1 VFRLKPAKSQR
12 QRRRPIGK
20 IKVADVVS
28 LRNGKRGP
36 FPLRLLRAQ
45 RRFKLAKHGRP
56 RSSATRL
63 DAQARKAAS
72 RSMDLLD
79 QTMQKVKEVRE
90 QLIDHGS
97 QGHGSPPPAGADTA
111 ADTFLS
117 TLPPPEAGQP
127 SADPDLDPAALETPY
142 LGARKPIGPQ
152 RLEAAITEAVRK
164 RASGC
169 ENFVGV
175 IVQRTASKSP
185 SDANWG
191 IKGVRFGG
199 VSREEADKALSIV
212 VARMQQEFS
221 LSKD

>member
-1 VFRLKPAKSQR
+1 VFRLKPAKSR
-12 QRRRPIGK
+12 QRRPPGK
-20 IKVADVVS
+20 IKVAEVF
-28 LRNGKRGP
+28 RPGNGKRGP
-36 FPLRLLRAQ
+36 FPLRMLRAQ
-45 RRFKLAKHGRP
+45 RRFKLANHGRP

-72 RSMDLLD
+72 RSMELLD

-97 QGHGSPPPAGADTA
+97 QGNGSPPPASP
-111 ADTFLS
+111 DTFPA

-127 SADPDLDPAALETPY
+127 SADRDLDPVALETTPY
-142 LGARKPIGPQ
+142 LGARKPIGSQ
-152 RLEAAITEAVRK
+152 RLETAITEAVRK

-175 IVQRTASKSP
+175 IVQRTVSKSP

-199 VSREEADKALSIV
+199 VSREEAGKALSIV

-221 LSKD
+221 LSED

>member
-1 VFRLKPAKSQR
+1 MFRLKPAKSQW

-20 IKVADVVS
+20 LKVADVVR

-45 RRFKLAKHGRP
+45 RRFKLANHGRP

-72 RSMDLLD
+72 RSMELLD

-97 QGHGSPPPAGADTA
+97 QGHGSPPPADTA
-111 ADTFLS
+111 SDTFPS
-117 TLPPPEAGQP
+117 TLPAPEAGQP
-127 SADPDLDPAALETPY
+127 SGDRDLDPVALEAPY
-142 LGARKPIGPQ
+142 LGARKPIGSQ
-152 RLEAAITEAVRK
+152 RLEAAITQAVRK
-164 RASGC
+164 HASGC

-199 VSREEADKALSIV
+199 VSREEAAKTLSMV

-221 LSKD
+221 LSED

>member
-1 VFRLKPAKSQR
+1 MLRLKPAKSR
-12 QRRRPIGK
+12 QRRRPPGK
-20 IKVADVVS
+20 IKVAEVS
-28 LRNGKRGP
+28 LRNGRRGP
-36 FPLRLLRAQ
+36 FPLRMLRAQ
-45 RRFKLAKHGRP
+45 RRFKLANQGRP

-63 DAQARKAAS
+63 DLLARKAAS
-72 RSMDLLD
+72 RSMELLD

-90 QLIDHGS
+90 QLIDQGS
-97 QGHGSPPPAGADTA
+97 QGNGSPPPAGP
-111 ADTFLS
+111 DTFP
-117 TLPPPEAGQP
+117 TPLPPPEAGQP
-127 SADPDLDPAALETPY
+127 SVDRGLDPVALDTPY
-142 LGARKPIGPQ
+142 LGARKPIGSQ

-199 VSREEADKALSIV
+199 VSREEAGEALSII

-221 LSKD
+221 LSED